1 MAARSTLTAALG
13 GASRRSPATLSRTA
27 LVVPRPSLVLRA
39 TRELTTASHT
49 PDSSVHPDTSSS
61 SANSA
66 PHASA
71 PNTAPDASTLL
82 LLNALPQIAQYGF
95 SKHAYLP
102 PSSAAAL
109 DAAEVAR
116 RMRVVETLFPR
127 GPAAFESSLFSM
139 WNSVCDLAVVHGVSV
154 DHVVQALQRGEQ
166 LGAASQ
172 SKPVRMQGLSAAEE
186 KVALEKIVE
195 LIEQRLRQSWAVRG
209 HLTQVSNLH
218 NLHLPTL
225 NTADTTLLP
234 LFLAEWEMYRV

>member
-13 GASRRSPATLSRTA
+13 GASRRYPAILSHTA
-27 LVVPRPSLVLRA
+27 LVIPRPSRSTLRA
-39 TRELTTASHT
+39 TRDLTTASHT
-49 PDSSVHPDTSSS
+49 PNSSAHPDTSSS
-61 SANSA
+61 SANTA
-66 PHASA
+66 PHAS
-71 PNTAPDASTLL
+71 APDASTLL

-127 GPAAFESSLFSM
+127 GPAAFESSLFTM

-154 DHVVQALQRGEQ
+154 DHVVQALQRGDQ
-166 LGAASQ
+166 VGAASQ
-172 SKPVRMQGLSAAEE
+172 NKPVRMHGLSEAEE
-186 KVALEKIVE
+186 RVALGKVVE

-209 HLTQVSNLH
+209 HLTQVC
-218 NLHLPTL
+218 LP
-225 NTADTTLLP
+225 P
-234 LFLAEWEMYRV
+234 PSPSPYVEHR